1 MANMTTLREEFS
13 KVMSLKEVAPA
24 EDQHSHNSAST
35 DEEAG
40 AIQRGITFN
49 HSFYRLMPSY
59 AVSPETRREP
69 SEEL

>member
-1 MANMTTLREEFS
+1 MANTTTLRDEFS

-40 AIQRGITFN
+40 ALQRGITIN
-49 HSFYRLMPSY
+49 H
-59 AVSPETRREP
+59 
-69 SEEL
+69 